1 MIARST
7 TVRTR
12 HRIRLARVDRV
23 VTCTPCRATR
33 PEEDEDHATMV
44 RRRDRSLI
52 AASRIHLAY
61 FKCYAPALTGPAAI
75 GVPAAVQD
83 HRVVRERAGRAD
95 RGPPVVRV
103 GFQALEQGR
112 RLALGSDGQRLQ
124 GLAQGADRVLA
135 EPVPPAV
142 LDGTQAL
149 EVEALRER
157 PPRGEAGHLAAARGG
172 VGLLGRQAGPEQ
184 DA

>member
-1 MIARST
+1 MIASST

-23 VTCTPCRATR
+23 ITCTPCRATR

-52 AASRIHLAY
+52 EASRIHLAY
-61 FKCYAPALTGPAAI
+61 FKCYAPALTGSPAS

-103 GFQALEQGR
+103 GLQALEQGR
-112 RLALGSDGQRLQ
+112 WLALGPDGQRFQ
-124 GLAQGADRVLA
+124 GLAQSGDRVGA

-142 LDGTQAL
+142 LDATQQL
-149 EVEALRER
+149 EVEALREQA
-157 PPRGEAGHLAAARGG
+157 PGGEPGHLAAARGG
-172 VGLLGRQAGPEQ
+172 VGL
-184 DA
+184 